1 MSIKTVITKK
11 CECLVVNWYRALC
24 NYMQWCRDANLWR
37 SALYNVETV
46 FHEVPTNQ
54 PCPQIITWVWL
65 KHYSSVFFFPQ
76 NSLVCES
83 YYCWKAY
90 CGIKGRS
97 PGSAAQFPLPKLLL
111 GSLHL
116 NRYCRAWSQ
125 ATGHWENCAVSIRV
139 AYVNDEDIISHT
151 ILYFMHV
158 ILPSPPTN
166 SKS

>member
-11 CECLVVNWYRALC
+11 CECLVVNWYGALC

-54 PCPQIITWVWL
+54 PCPQIITWVLL
-65 KHYSSVFFFPQ
+65 KHYSSVF
-76 NSLVCES
+76 
-83 YYCWKAY
+83 

-97 PGSAAQFPLPKLLL
+97 PGSAAQFPLPKLLP

-116 NRYCRAWSQ
+116 NRYCRVWSQ